1 MSNWKLTLV
10 VDDGWLQVI
19 KDVSSGVEDGE
30 MFEWLE
36 LEEA

>member
-19 KDVSSGVEDGE
+19 KDISSGVEDGE
-30 MFEWLE
+30 KFEWLE